1 MSGENRKILIIDDHA
16 LIRDGVKKAIANI
29 GFTEIFEAASRSEAF
44 AQIAH
49 KNPDVIIVD
58 INLPDGHGL
67 EIVQWARKNSPTIAI
82 IVLTL
87 SQDARIITAAA
98 SAGFAYGLAAIGPGI
113 GIGYLVGKSVEAMAR
128 QPEAAGMVR
137 TTMFLGI
144 AFTEA
149 LALIGFVVF
158 ILIGL

>member
-1 MSGENRKILIIDDHA
+1 MEAFSMLAQITDEGL
-16 LIRDGVKKAIANI
+16 KAA
-29 GFTEIFEAASRSEAF
+29 EAAGSS
-44 AQIAH
+44 
-49 KNPDVIIVD
+49 
-58 INLPDGHGL
+58 
-67 EIVQWARKNSPTIAI
+67 
-82 IVLTL
+82 
-87 SQDARIITAAA
+87 
-98 SAGFAYGLAAIGPGI
+98 GFAYGLAAIGPGI

-158 ILIGL
+158 ILLKFA

>member
-1 MSGENRKILIIDDHA
+1 MEA
-16 LIRDGVKKAIANI
+16 LSALVAQATTPADAKN
-29 GFTEIFEAASRSEAF
+29 EAA
-44 AQIAH
+44 
-49 KNPDVIIVD
+49 
-58 INLPDGHGL
+58 
-67 EIVQWARKNSPTIAI
+67 AI
-82 IVLTL
+82 G
-87 SQDARIITAAA
+87 
-98 SAGFAYGLAAIGPGI
+98 AGFAYGIAAIGPGI

-158 ILIGL
+158 ILLKFA